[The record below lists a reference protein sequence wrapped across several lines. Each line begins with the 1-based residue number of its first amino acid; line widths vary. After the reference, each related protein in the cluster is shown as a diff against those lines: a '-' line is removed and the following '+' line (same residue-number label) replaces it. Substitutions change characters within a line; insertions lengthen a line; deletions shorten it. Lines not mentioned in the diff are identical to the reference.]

1 MKKRLRLTPAQI
13 IVLSFFAMISLGAL
27 LLMLPISSRA
37 RVATPLET
45 ALFTA
50 TSAACVTGLIIQDTA
65 QYWSAFG
72 QTVIICLIQIG
83 GMGVV
88 TMAVVLMMF
97 SGRKIGIK
105 QRWIMQESI
114 SAPQVGGIVRMAG
127 MILKTTLLVE
137 GLGALLLA
145 LRFCPQFGLG
155 RGLWYAVFHSISAF
169 CNAGF
174 DLMGANG
181 APFSS
186 LTAYSAD
193 WLVSLVIVLLILV
206 GGIGFGT
213 WKDIGD
219 YRMKLKRYRLQTK
232 LILSVTLLLVGGGFL
247 FMLLYEFAQPQ
258 WSGMSAGERAA
269 AALFQSVTPRT
280 AGFNTVGLNKLSPGG
295 QLVTLLLMLVGGAP
309 GSTAGGFKMTTLAV
323 LALCVRAAFRGK
335 ESSEAFGRRIPDSAV
350 RNAAALFILYILLF
364 LGAGVF
370 IACYEGLPLMP
381 ALFETASAIAT
392 VGLSLGITGQ
402 LSALSHVI
410 LILLMFF
417 GRVGG
422 LTLIYAVSAGERPD
436 GARLPMEQVAIG

>member
-1 MKKRLRLTPAQI
+1 
-13 IVLSFFAMISLGAL
+13 
-27 LLMLPISSRA
+27 MLPISSRA

-50 TSAACVTGLIIQDTA
+50 TSAALCYRPYHSGYGPVLVSLRPDG
-65 QYWSAFG
+65 YHR
-72 QTVIICLIQIG
+72 LIQVG

-247 FMLLYEFAQPQ
+247 FMLL
-258 WSGMSAGERAA
+258 
-269 AALFQSVTPRT
+269 
-280 AGFNTVGLNKLSPGG
+280 
-295 QLVTLLLMLVGGAP
+295 
-309 GSTAGGFKMTTLAV
+309 
-323 LALCVRAAFRGK
+323 
-335 ESSEAFGRRIPDSAV
+335 
-350 RNAAALFILYILLF
+350 
-364 LGAGVF
+364 
-370 IACYEGLPLMP
+370 
-381 ALFETASAIAT
+381 
-392 VGLSLGITGQ
+392 
-402 LSALSHVI
+402 
-410 LILLMFF
+410 
-417 GRVGG
+417 
-422 LTLIYAVSAGERPD
+422 
-436 GARLPMEQVAIG
+436 

>member
-280 AGFNTVGLNKLSPGG
+280 AGFNTVDLNKLSPGG

-422 LTLIYAVSAGERPD
+422 RRLFTPCPPASGRT
-436 GARLPMEQVAIG
+436 ARACPWSRWP

>member
-1 MKKRLRLTPAQI
+1 M
-13 IVLSFFAMISLGAL
+13 
-27 LLMLPISSRA
+27 
-37 RVATPLET
+37 
-45 ALFTA
+45 
-50 TSAACVTGLIIQDTA
+50 
-65 QYWSAFG
+65 
-72 QTVIICLIQIG
+72 
-83 GMGVV
+83 
-88 TMAVVLMMF
+88 
-97 SGRKIGIK
+97 
-105 QRWIMQESI
+105 
-114 SAPQVGGIVRMAG
+114 
-127 MILKTTLLVE
+127 
-137 GLGALLLA
+137 
-145 LRFCPQFGLG
+145 
-155 RGLWYAVFHSISAF
+155 
-169 CNAGF
+169 
-174 DLMGANG
+174 
-181 APFSS
+181 
-186 LTAYSAD
+186 
-193 WLVSLVIVLLILV
+193 SLVIVLLILV

-280 AGFNTVGLNKLSPGG
+280 AGFNTVDLNKLSPGG

>member
-1 MKKRLRLTPAQI
+1 
-13 IVLSFFAMISLGAL
+13 
-27 LLMLPISSRA
+27 
-37 RVATPLET
+37 
-45 ALFTA
+45 
-50 TSAACVTGLIIQDTA
+50 
-65 QYWSAFG
+65 
-72 QTVIICLIQIG
+72 
-83 GMGVV
+83 
-88 TMAVVLMMF
+88 
-97 SGRKIGIK
+97 
-105 QRWIMQESI
+105 
-114 SAPQVGGIVRMAG
+114 MAG

-280 AGFNTVGLNKLSPGG
+280 AGFNTVDLNKLSPGG